1 MKPYEVVLNESY
13 TGKGQCWEI
22 KKPIGHVII
31 FEGMQEYVARYDKFA
46 LYLNDL
52 GYNVYGIDTFGQGE
66 NVKDDMSKLG
76 VWPEDSFNKQL
87 KINSILVSKLKETG
101 KPVHLFCHSMGSFMG
116 QGFLE
121 QYPELVD
128 KIVLCGSGAKSPAL
142 IPGLLMAKAIVHKSN
157 AQKPSKFLANLMFG
171 NFNKRIEKPET
182 QYDWLSVNKDNVD
195 AYIADPL
202 CGGVVRN
209 QFCLEFI
216 KFMVDLYKEENLNKI
231 NKNASIFLISGSDDP
246 VTSYGQCIETLTE
259 MYHQQGVQNVSGKIY
274 RNKRHEILNEDDWQV
289 VAKDVADFFG
299 K

>member
-1 MKPYEVVLNESY
+1 MKPYEIVLDESY

-22 KKPIGHVII
+22 KKPIAHVVI

-46 LYLNDL
+46 LYLNNL
-52 GYNVYGIDTFGQGE
+52 GYNVYGIDTYGQGE
-66 NVKDDMSKLG
+66 NVRDDLSKLG

-87 KINSILVSKLKETG
+87 KIYSILVNKLKETG
-101 KPVHLFCHSMGSFMG
+101 KPVYLFCHSMGSFMG

-121 QYPELVD
+121 QYPELVS
-128 KIVLCGSGAKSPAL
+128 KIVLCGSGAKNPAL
-142 IPGLLMAKAIVHKSN
+142 GAGLVMAKMIVSENN
-157 AQKPSKFLANLMFG
+157 AQKPSKFLAKLMFG

-216 KFMVDLYKEENLNKI
+216 KFMVSLYKKENLAKVNKD
-231 NKNASIFLISGSDDP
+231 ASIFLISGAEDP
-246 VTSYGQCIETLTE
+246 VSNYGQCIDTLTA
-259 MYHQQGVQNVSGKIY
+259 MYHEQGVQDVSGKIY
-274 RNKRHEILNEDDWQV
+274 RNMRHEILNEVDWEI
-289 VAKDVADFFG
+289 VAKDVADFFA